1 MLDLVRYDLNGSSG
15 LSNLVKQLI
24 LACPYPD
31 AAAFS
36 RRVKIQLSSLPALW
50 LAWESCPEVHRC
62 DRRSSTWKRECPR
75 WPRLCCAWSARL
87 SLARSERV
95 GLVKLI
101 HGYGSKGVGGRLRE
115 EVQSELMR
123 LKRNGQIHGY
133 IPGEDFRASN
143 AESWALVQKHRPLRD
158 DHDFNRGN
166 RGITL
171 VVL

>member
-1 MLDLVRYDLNGSSG
+1 VRSKIV
-15 LSNLVKQLI
+15 NLEEGMPTV
-24 LACPYPD
+24 
-31 AAAFS
+31 
-36 RRVKIQLSSLPALW
+36 REAL
-50 LAWESCPEVHRC
+50 L
-62 DRRSSTWKRECPR
+62 
-75 WPRLCCAWSARL
+75 RLERAL

-123 LKRNGQIHGY
+123 LKRNGQIRDY

>member
-1 MLDLVRYDLNGSSG
+1 VRSKIV
-15 LSNLVKQLI
+15 NLEEGM
-24 LACPYPD
+24 PT
-31 AAAFS
+31 AA
-36 RRVKIQLSSLPALW
+36 QAL
-50 LAWESCPEVHRC
+50 L
-62 DRRSSTWKRECPR
+62 
-75 WPRLCCAWSARL
+75 RLERGL
-87 SLARSERV
+87 SLARQERA

-123 LKRNGQIHGY
+123 LKRNGQIRDY

-143 AESWALVQKHRPLRD
+143 AESWALVQKHRSLRD

>member
-1 MLDLVRYDLNGSSG
+1 MRSKIV
-15 LSNLVKQLI
+15 NLAEGMPTVAQ
-24 LACPYPD
+24 
-31 AAAFS
+31 
-36 RRVKIQLSSLPALW
+36 AL
-50 LAWESCPEVHRC
+50 L
-62 DRRSSTWKRECPR
+62 
-75 WPRLCCAWSARL
+75 RLERGL
-87 SLARSERV
+87 SLARQERAT
-95 GLVKLI
+95 LVKLI

-133 IPGEDFRASN
+133 IPGEEFRASN
-143 AESWALVQKHRPLRD
+143 AESWALVQSHRPLRD